1 MKTIVN
7 EDFEGKYEEK
17 VQSIKKRKRALRFIQ
32 DPNMVKK
39 IKKDL
44 KREQRAAKR
53 SDRNKLNIYI
63 KNEIEIYERRNESG
77 T

>member
-1 MKTIVN
+1 MNTDVN
-7 EDFEGKYEEK
+7 EDFENIYEEK

-44 KREQRAAKR
+44 EREKRGVKR
-53 SDRNKLNIYI
+53 SEKHQLKEWIKKELNKN
-63 KNEIEIYERRNESG
+63 
-77 T
+77 

>member
-39 IKKDL
+39 IKNDL
-44 KREQRAAKR
+44 KREQRGAKR
-53 SDRNKLNIYI
+53 SEKHELREWI
-63 KNEIEIYERRNESG
+63 KNELNKD
-77 T
+77 

>member
-17 VQSIKKRKRALRFIQ
+17 VQSIKKRKRSLRFIQ

-44 KREQRAAKR
+44 KREQRGAKR
-53 SDRNKLNIYI
+53 SEKHELREWI
-63 KNEIEIYERRNESG
+63 KNELNKD
-77 T
+77 

>member
-1 MKTIVN
+1 MNTIVN

-44 KREQRAAKR
+44 KREQRGAKR
-53 SDRNKLNIYI
+53 SEKHELREWI
-63 KNEIEIYERRNESG
+63 KNELNKD
-77 T
+77 

>member
-1 MKTIVN
+1 MNTIVN

-17 VQSIKKRKRALRFIQ
+17 VQNIKKRKRALRFIQ

-44 KREQRAAKR
+44 KREQRGAKR
-53 SDRNKLNIYI
+53 SEKHELREWI
-63 KNEIEIYERRNESG
+63 KNELNKD
-77 T
+77 

>member
-1 MKTIVN
+1 MNTIVN

-44 KREQRAAKR
+44 KRAQRGAKR
-53 SDRNKLNIYI
+53 SEKHELREWI
-63 KNEIEIYERRNESG
+63 KNELNKD
-77 T
+77 

>member
-1 MKTIVN
+1 MNTIVN

-44 KREQRAAKR
+44 KREQRGAKR
-53 SDRNKLNIYI
+53 SEKHELREWI
-63 KNEIEIYERRNESG
+63 KNELNKDFES
-77 T
+77 

>member
-1 MKTIVN
+1 MNTIVN

-63 KNEIEIYERRNESG
+63 KNEIEIYESRNESG

>member
-1 MKTIVN
+1 MNTIVN

-32 DPNMVKK
+32 DPNMIKK

-44 KREQRAAKR
+44 KREQRGAKR
-53 SDRNKLNIYI
+53 SEKHELREWI
-63 KNEIEIYERRNESG
+63 KNELNKD
-77 T
+77 